1 MRTYPAPRVTLPEP
15 QVGPATLNPGPWE
28 PLFFSTRSL
37 VVPPTKHEANSEGA
51 LSPTVFSPQPTAT
64 RLKAPCS
71 RMPHHADPAT
81 PGPRVTGPAGLSTEF
96 SWGGRMPPPRGWTPM
111 SAHLVAPC
119 PQNSQTRVL
128 PMSQD
133 RGLSVFNQSM
143 PMTEPRFW
151 CRLPALRGTSRSARY
166 RSPIPGAHRVSVD
179 ESPGR
184 ALPSSKF
191 NVRRC
196 NAQSPFAVPRSK
208 QSCGASRTH
217 AAREPCTPA
226 SNPHAHRVHVR
237 PLATLAPSYPPVPP
251 HAAHVLSVH
260 VAGSFA

>member
-1 MRTYPAPRVTLPEP
+1 
-15 QVGPATLNPGPWE
+15 
-28 PLFFSTRSL
+28 
-37 VVPPTKHEANSEGA
+37 
-51 LSPTVFSPQPTAT
+51 
-64 RLKAPCS
+64 
-71 RMPHHADPAT
+71 MP
-81 PGPRVTGPAGLSTEF
+81 S
-96 SWGGRMPPPRGWTPM
+96 PRGWTPM
-111 SAHLVAPC
+111 SAHFEAAPS
-119 PQNSQTRVL
+119 QNSQTRVL

-179 ESPGR
+179 ESTGR

-196 NAQSPFAVPRSK
+196 NAQTPFAVPRSK

-237 PLATLAPSYPPVPP
+237 PLCDPSTLVSTCSAARSSRPVCARRRVFRVTSWGARDGLGRFRDVRLTLDMLCAAQVSQGPSCERAPISEVFLPLPLCCWPAVVR
-251 HAAHVLSVH
+251 AAESRVLP
-260 VAGSFA
+260 

>member
-1 MRTYPAPRVTLPEP
+1 MGDTFDFDTDAIREPAKARSTSRSCSQHATLPDP
-15 QVGPATLNPGPWE
+15 QAGPATLNPGPWE

-37 VVPPTKHEANSEGA
+37 ILPPTKHAAGSEGA
-51 LSPTVFSPQPTAT
+51 LSPTLFSPQPTAT

-96 SWGGRMPPPRGWTPM
+96 SWGGRMPSPRGWTPM

-143 PMTEPRFW
+143 PMTEPRF
-151 CRLPALRGTSRSARY
+151 
-166 RSPIPGAHRVSVD
+166 
-179 ESPGR
+179 
-184 ALPSSKF
+184 
-191 NVRRC
+191 
-196 NAQSPFAVPRSK
+196 
-208 QSCGASRTH
+208 
-217 AAREPCTPA
+217 
-226 SNPHAHRVHVR
+226 
-237 PLATLAPSYPPVPP
+237 
-251 HAAHVLSVH
+251 
-260 VAGSFA
+260 

>member
-1 MRTYPAPRVTLPEP
+1 MFTSALTLPAPPE
-15 QVGPATLNPGPWE
+15 GPATLNPGPWE

-96 SWGGRMPPPRGWTPM
+96 SWGGRMPSPRGWTPM
-111 SAHLVAPC
+111 SAHFEAAPS
-119 PQNSQTRVL
+119 QNSQTRVL

-151 CRLPALRGTSRSARY
+151 CRLPALRGTSRSPRC
-166 RSPIPGAHRVSVD
+166 RSPIRGAHRVSVD

-184 ALPSSKF
+184 ALPPS
-191 NVRRC
+191 NLTCAAAMPRPL
-196 NAQSPFAVPRSK
+196 SPSRAANKAVERP
-208 QSCGASRTH
+208 
-217 AAREPCTPA
+217 ARMLPA
-226 SNPHAHRVHVR
+226 SHAPLHPTPTRIASTCGPLR
-237 PLATLAPSYPPVPP
+237 P
-251 HAAHVLSVH
+251 
-260 VAGSFA
+260 